1 MKMDTVKDVIYW
13 REPIN
18 SGIIAAVGLTF
29 LLSLSCMSFI
39 SVVAYAGLAL
49 FCCTAAYKLYNVVL
63 GSNKA
68 EQETSNS
75 SNHSFHSWL
84 EYDIQF
90 SEDKIGQRAAT
101 ASEYLSEK
109 LNQLRRILLMQD
121 YFETAKLAIF
131 LYLLSIVGGWFNL
144 LTLIII
150 VFVLGLTCPRIYLLY
165 QLQCDAAFNMAKNKV
180 MDVCKIVETKMEK
193 LRGSSKK

>member
-1 MKMDTVKDVIYW
+1 MQMDTVKDVIYW

-49 FCCTAAYKLYNVVL
+49 FCCTAACKLYNVVL

-75 SNHSFHSWL
+75 SKHSFHSWL
-84 EYDIQF
+84 EYDILF
-90 SEDKIGQRAAT
+90 SEDKIAQRAAA
-101 ASEYLSEK
+101 ASEHLSEK
-109 LNQLRRILLMQD
+109 LNQLRRILLMHD
-121 YFETAKLAIF
+121 YFETAKLAIC
-131 LYLLSIVGGWFNL
+131 LYLLSIVGSWFNL
-144 LTLIII
+144 LTLITVGKFTII
-150 VFVLGLTCPRIYLLY
+150 SRVLCCNC
-165 QLQCDAAFNMAKNKV
+165 QCFSY
-180 MDVCKIVETKMEK
+180 K
-193 LRGSSKK
+193 LEF